1 MAFFASSFGSVMS
14 GSKGIPSP
22 SVSSSKA
29 GFLILLRPPFT
40 CRPPSRAPAPIIT
53 TINLILPVSTVQT
66 LTELFL
72 RVLLPHW
79 LDVLPVLRLHEAVPI
94 S

>member
-1 MAFFASSFGSVMS
+1 MAYFALSFGSVMS
-14 GSKGIPSP
+14 GSKGIPS
-22 SVSSSKA
+22 
-29 GFLILLRPPFT
+29 L
-40 CRPPSRAPAPIIT
+40 PPSCALAPIIT

-66 LTELFL
+66 ITELFL

-79 LDVLPVLRLHEAVPI
+79 LNVLPVLCLHEAVPI